1 MNTSSL
7 RALNQLSTLEI
18 RGAGSTTLIIDEPL
32 EFLQHANFEGVK
44 LQASEQLQ
52 RPKYSKLPSDNY
64 EYKPPSEVAAG
75 NEVTPMYQ
83 LQFEAEAEIMS
94 YEQHVERLKQTRMPS
109 FYGWSRLEVLRI
121 HSCGLD
127 DLHWQMFDG
136 LTQLGYLS
144 LERNGIEELQPF
156 AFSGAPNLKS
166 LSLAHNRVGRLFYL
180 GLAGLLELETLNLS
194 DNRLGRLSESSFPP
208 LPQLLNADLR
218 HNPIKHILPA
228 TFWVMNKTR
237 ELYMGSEEVALELRN
252 WNNFGQFDSLRKLR
266 ILTLRNVS
274 TTCLEQ
280 GVFKASNNGI
290 YSTFY
295 ALLKA
300 SVSGFGI
307 SGAAD
312 ATRQHWQHTI

>member
-18 RGAGSTTLIIDEPL
+18 RGSGTTTLIIDEPL
-32 EFLQHANFEGVK
+32 EFLQYANFEGVK

-52 RPKYSKLPSDNY
+52 RPKYSKLPSDDY
-64 EYKPPSEVAAG
+64 EYKPPSDVAGDNG

-94 YEQHVERLKQTRMPS
+94 YEQHVERLKQTRMPT

-121 HSCGLD
+121 HNCGLD

-194 DNRLGRLSESSFPP
+194 DNRLARLSESSFPP
-208 LPQLLNADLR
+208 LPNLLNADLR
-218 HNPIKHILPA
+218 YNPIKYILPA
-228 TFWVMNKTR
+228 TFWVMNDTR
-237 ELYMGSEEVALELRN
+237 ELQLGSELAALELRS
-252 WNNFGQFDSLRKLR
+252 WNTFGQFDSLHKLR

-274 TTCLEQ
+274 TPCLEQ
-280 GVFKASNNGI
+280 GVFKVSNNWI
-290 YSTFY
+290 
-295 ALLKA
+295 LL
-300 SVSGFGI
+300 
-307 SGAAD
+307 
-312 ATRQHWQHTI
+312 